1 MIFFSTQAYERRA
14 SLATAAILY
23 PRNSTKAQS
32 FSGRDRLLAYPLLD
46 QGYCNLLSTLFIW
59 KGWSWGWPLPPLLL
73 PGSLSGREQKFR
85 AALGCFLS
93 TWSSSTQQ
101 WPQGPQCAQQQ
112 LCSTTQPT
120 AGLAAARELSG
131 KLGNYLGWAEFNWFD
146 HFFLKVDSPDAA
158 LCLNFCLN
166 LYAYL
171 CRATNSMSALSI
183 CLHTLLPQIKYIPK
197 LWQSYLS
204 SALRLAS

>member
-1 MIFFSTQAYERRA
+1 MKKNLYTIDFFFFAQAYERRA

-101 WPQGPQCAQQQ
+101 WPQGPAVR
-112 LCSTTQPT
+112 TTAAVQHHT
-120 AGLAAARELSG
+120 AHCWPGSCQGIKWETG
-131 KLGNYLGWAEFNWFD
+131 KLFGVGWVQLVWP
-146 HFFLKVDSPDAA
+146 FFLKG
-158 LCLNFCLN
+158 
-166 LYAYL
+166 
-171 CRATNSMSALSI
+171 R
-183 CLHTLLPQIKYIPK
+183 
-197 LWQSYLS
+197 
-204 SALRLAS
+204 